1 MTNFFNRSP
10 KHQSHHYQPHQQDV
24 TDISYSMENVSIS
37 SNAMMD
43 IDTSYHSSKPTYN
56 NPQQQQQQQ
65 QQQQAQNNLF
75 NKENITPLN
84 SPTKSILHNSPQQAK
99 SSTSPQHLYNKLVN
113 ANYNGNSP
121 QPGIQQQQNNRA
133 LQNNINQLQPP
144 LNKRYKLTEAE
155 FYAKANSART
165 KRLTSIAQLYF

>member
-84 SPTKSILHNSPQQAK
+84 SPTKSILHNSHNKPN
-99 SSTSPQHLYNKLVN
+99 HLLH
-113 ANYNGNSP
+113 
-121 QPGIQQQQNNRA
+121 
-133 LQNNINQLQPP
+133 LNIYIINW
-144 LNKRYKLTEAE
+144 
-155 FYAKANSART
+155 
-165 KRLTSIAQLYF
+165 